1 MSEKHDKNAFQ
12 NEFFTWLLIDRLS
25 NKWCLMYVANCQHLM
40 IQIIKYVFDILTN
53 KNKIGLISRLVFGY
67 ASLAT
72 KRADQCKQTIQKTKK
87 LCLM

>member
-40 IQIIKYVFDILTN
+40 I
-53 KNKIGLISRLVFGY
+53 
-67 ASLAT
+67 
-72 KRADQCKQTIQKTKK
+72 
-87 LCLM
+87 